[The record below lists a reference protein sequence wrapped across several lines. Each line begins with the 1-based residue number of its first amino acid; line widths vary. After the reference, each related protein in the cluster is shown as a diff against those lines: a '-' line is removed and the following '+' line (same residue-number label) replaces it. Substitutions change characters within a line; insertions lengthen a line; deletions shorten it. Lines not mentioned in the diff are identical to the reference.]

1 MSAVFLTLLNMSIT
15 ASWLIAAVILYRVLF
30 RNAPKTIRVVLW
42 GLVGIRLIWPFSFE
56 SRLSLIPSAETISPD
71 LLYSQTPVI
80 QSGISRINQIVNPVL
95 TESLAPAAGAS
106 VNPLQVISGIAAVVW
121 LAGLLVL
128 LSYAGI
134 SYLRLRRRVRPS
146 IRLYDRLWLC
156 DQIESPFIL
165 GLFKPR
171 IYLPS
176 TLSEPQLSHV
186 ISHETAHISRLDHWW
201 KPLGYLLLAV
211 NWFNPLVWLAYYL
224 LCRDI
229 ELACDEKVIRTMPP
243 DAKKDYSH
251 TLLTL
256 SLPRQMIAACP
267 LAFGEISVK
276 QRIRTILNYR
286 RPAFWLIAAAL
297 LVSTAV
303 AIGFLSDPKVTD
315 EPPGQNEPRLDT
327 GTFTGG
333 ALLANHMAIS
343 ALPPEG
349 RYFFEIIPTEKT
361 LTIHGEDGEL
371 MISANAIRFDHL
383 SGTELL
389 RDLETEAFSLLMWQE
404 REPADLIQPD
414 DVISRGVYETAEGVR
429 HAIYWINHRPAWFGL
444 GETARL
450 YELQTIA
457 ATGGFDPPQGVVVT
471 RSDLDMDGQN
481 EIITVISSS
490 DAGLYQLK
498 VQNAEGS
505 DLWQTEMATAH
516 VGWDSLF
523 LCSQGGKEYL
533 LRYNPTNFQGYC
545 SYRYSL
551 ITLAGGKETVVQT
564 RAIEFDVNGEN
575 PIDRNVLDAFAAEV
589 NQLLDHSL
597 LLLSTEGGE
606 AVVGLADPAPYREDY
621 SDVIPVNP

>member
-1 MSAVFLTLLNMSIT
+1 MSDMFLTLLNMSIT

-186 ISHETAHISRLDHWW
+186 ISHETSHISRLDHWW

-251 TLLTL
+251 TLLSL

-297 LVSTAV
+297 LVSAAV

-327 GTFTGG
+327 GTFAGG
-333 ALLANHMAIS
+333 ALLADHMAIS

-349 RYFFEIIPTEKT
+349 RYFFEIILTEKT

-450 YELQTIA
+450 YELQTVA

-471 RSDLDMDGQN
+471 RSDLDMDGQD

-490 DAGLYQLK
+490 EAGLYQLK

-589 NQLLDHSL
+589 NQLIDHSL